1 MAASS
6 IEDLRNKLKGLS
18 DMLGGAGIES
28 GVGVAVSVSPR
39 AKSRPATAAAAPAA
53 RHPPPPPR
61 TFQPT
66 VRPGSSVLQA
76 ANVHARDAPIGGL
89 LAKYKDAEAGWLK
102 VRRPGWVLSMGRR
115 KGRQAFRPQAEP
127 CRLTPRLHCRLT
139 PACTTPTTLPQEKG
153 RLQMAVKAE
162 QQRRAKAEGELRR
175 VQVRADRC
183 TRKHLIQLQGSA
195 WQAAR

>member
-18 DMLGGAGIES
+18 DMLGGTGIES
-28 GVGVAVSVSPR
+28 RVGVAVSVSPPR
-39 AKSRPATAAAAPAA
+39 AKPRPATAAAAPAA
-53 RHPPPPPR
+53 RHLPPPPR

-102 VRRPGWVLSMGRR
+102 VRRPGRVLGMGRR
-115 KGRQAFRPQAEP
+115 KGRQVFCLQTEP
-127 CRLTPRLHCRLT
+127 RRLTL
-139 PACTTPTTLPQEKG
+139 ACTPPTTLPQEKG